1 MRRLLVIA
9 AVLGATLWVGVAPA
23 TAHSLARGDDEG
35 EVAKKKRH
43 RDGGTRDDEEK
54 EEDFRRALPTF

>member
-9 AVLGATLWVGVAPA
+9 GVVGAALWLGVAPA
-23 TAHSLARGDDEG
+23 TAHSLARGDDESD
-35 EVAKKKRH
+35 VAKKKKH

-54 EEDFRRALPTF
+54 EEDLRNRAP